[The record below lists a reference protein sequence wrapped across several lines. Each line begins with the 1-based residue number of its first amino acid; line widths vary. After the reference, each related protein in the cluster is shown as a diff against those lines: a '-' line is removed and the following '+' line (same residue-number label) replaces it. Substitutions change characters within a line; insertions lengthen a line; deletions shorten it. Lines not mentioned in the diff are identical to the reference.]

1 MLGYILTAIIS
12 ATITM
17 VVMACFKVGKDP
29 LEEIQQIHPPRHEM
43 NLVSAETGAVR
54 NVWCECFVNDEELN
68 NPEPYV
74 RELVQYRLME
84 KLSEQIWPFVSISR
98 FDDRLHFRAGFL
110 ANIKIIDTGTRNP
123 IVTEDALW
131 KS

>member
-1 MLGYILTAIIS
+1 MFGYILTAVVSS
-12 ATITM
+12 AITI
-17 VVMACFKVGKDP
+17 VVMACFQVAKDP
-29 LEEIQQIHPPRHEM
+29 IEEIQQIHPPQFT
-43 NLVSAETGAVR
+43 AETGAVR

-84 KLSEQIWPFVSISR
+84 KLSEQLWPFVSVSR
-98 FDDRLHFRAGFL
+98 FDDRPHFRSGFL
-110 ANIKIIDTGTRNP
+110 ANIKILDTGARNP
-123 IVTEDALW
+123 IVKGDKLW